1 MSATDSGNLSP
12 PDPKR
17 RRTRKPAKHN
27 VKMEDDFTEP
37 YNMDMESGRKRLE
50 EVKQPRFPSR
60 SSPTNPRQ
68 INAKFTAARDRL
80 LADYEAEQRD
90 LSDTLLKALEK
101 QMSIHRANT
110 DRHSIHVLAEAAQ
123 DRLDA
128 EERIQAHVD
137 GTQARFER
145 LETLLRVVVQGR
157 IEEAEAALLEAGG
170 LVKAEGLGV
179 KRE

>member
-17 RRTRKPAKHN
+17 RRTRKPAKQN
-27 VKMEDDFTEP
+27 GKMEDDFAEP

-50 EVKQPRFPSR
+50 E
-60 SSPTNPRQ
+60 

-101 QMSIHRANT
+101 QMSIQ
-110 DRHSIHVLAEAAQ
+110 HSIHVLAEAAQ

-137 GTQARFER
+137 GAQARFER

-179 KRE
+179 KHE

>member
-1 MSATDSGNLSP
+1 
-12 PDPKR
+12 
-17 RRTRKPAKHN
+17 
-27 VKMEDDFTEP
+27 
-37 YNMDMESGRKRLE
+37 
-50 EVKQPRFPSR
+50 
-60 SSPTNPRQ
+60 
-68 INAKFTAARDRL
+68 
-80 LADYEAEQRD
+80 
-90 LSDTLLKALEK
+90 
-101 QMSIHRANT
+101 MSIQ
-110 DRHSIHVLAEAAQ
+110 HSIHVLAEAAQ

>member
-27 VKMEDDFTEP
+27 VKMEDDFAEP

-50 EVKQPRFPSR
+50 E
-60 SSPTNPRQ
+60 

-90 LSDTLLKALEK
+90 LSNTLLKALEK
-101 QMSIHRANT
+101 QMSIQANT

-137 GTQARFER
+137 GAQARFER

>member
-17 RRTRKPAKHN
+17 RRTRKPAKHT
-27 VKMEDDFTEP
+27 VQTKDDFTEP

-50 EVKQPRFPSR
+50 E
-60 SSPTNPRQ
+60 

-101 QMSIHRANT
+101 QMSIQANT

-123 DRLDA
+123 DRLEA

-137 GTQARFER
+137 GAQARFER

-170 LVKAEGLGV
+170 LVK
-179 KRE
+179 RE